1 MALPV
6 SVVAGQFIRVPQ
18 DPLIERIAAGA
29 GMDAAD
35 DWIAERAG
43 KGDIVITAD
52 IPLASRCVKAGA
64 EVIAPNG
71 KPFTEAIDRHDPCG
85 PQSHDRSAFLRR
97 SDRRPEILLAAR
109 PLGVPLGARPDHPPH
124 PAPARGSN
132 RTETELN
139 RMAPPLIQLKEI
151 KLTFGGTPLLS
162 GVELSVSAGERVC
175 LIGRNGSGKSTLLK
189 IAAGLVQP
197 DSGSRFV
204 QPGATIRYLPQ
215 EPDFSGF
222 ATTLA
227 YVEAGLAPGDDHYQ
241 ATYLLEQLGLHG
253 DEDPAHLSGGEARR
267 TALAHVLAPSPDIL
281 LLDEPTNHLDLT
293 TIEWLE
299 SELDSRRCALVI
311 ISHDR
316 RFLSNL
322 SRSTAWLDRGQ
333 IRQIDRGFS
342 AFEAWRDEV
351 LAEEER
357 DQHKLDRKIV
367 NEEHWLRYGV
377 SGRRK
382 RNVKRLG
389 NLHALRQQRRD
400 YRGAAGNANL
410 AAAEADKSGKLVIE
424 AKNISRTYGERKIVD
439 DFSIRVQRGDR
450 IGIVGPNG
458 AGKTTLIDML
468 TGGSPPDSGT
478 IRFGANIEMATLD
491 QHRESL
497 DPKSTLAEALTGG
510 RGDHVMVGGKPKHVV
525 SYMKDFLFA
534 QEQMRTP
541 LEVLSGGERG
551 RLMLARALAK
561 PSNLLVLDEPT
572 NDLDL
577 ETLDVLEEMLGDY
590 EGTVI
595 LISHDR
601 DFLDR
606 VVTSVIAPEGDGR
619 WIEYAGGYTDMLA
632 QRGADLKREAVK
644 AAAVERDKTDV
655 SQRAS
660 GRDKTPA
667 QFQREAR
674 AGHAAED
681 HRQIAGRDRQTA
693 APS

>member
-1 MALPV
+1 
-6 SVVAGQFIRVPQ
+6 
-18 DPLIERIAAGA
+18 
-29 GMDAAD
+29 
-35 DWIAERAG
+35 
-43 KGDIVITAD
+43 
-52 IPLASRCVKAGA
+52 
-64 EVIAPNG
+64 
-71 KPFTEAIDRHDPCG
+71 
-85 PQSHDRSAFLRR
+85 
-97 SDRRPEILLAAR
+97 
-109 PLGVPLGARPDHPPH
+109 
-124 PAPARGSN
+124 
-132 RTETELN
+132 
-139 RMAPPLIQLKEI
+139 MAPPLIQLKDI
-151 KLTFGGTPLLS
+151 ALTFGGTPLLS
-162 GVELSVSAGERVC
+162 GVELSVSPSERVC

-189 IAAGLVQP
+189 IAAGLVES

-215 EPDFSGF
+215 EPDFAGH

-227 YVEAGLAPGDDHYQ
+227 YVEAGLEPGDDHYQ
-241 ATYLLEQLGLHG
+241 ARFLVERLGLNG

-267 TALAHVLAPSPDIL
+267 AALARVLAPAPDIL

-299 SELDSRRCALVI
+299 RELDGRRSALVL

-322 SRSTAWLDRGQ
+322 SRATAWLDRGQ
-333 IRQIDRGFS
+333 IRQIDRGFT

-382 RNVKRLG
+382 RNVKRLA
-389 NLHALRQQRRD
+389 NLHALRDQRRS
-400 YRGAAGNANL
+400 YRGATGAASL

-424 AKNISRTYGERKIVD
+424 AKNVSKSYGETRIVD
-439 DFSIRVQRGDR
+439 GFSIRVQRGDR
-450 IGIVGPNG
+450 VGIVGPNG
-458 AGKTTLIDML
+458 AGKTTLVNLL
-468 TGGSPPDSGT
+468 TGAIQPDGGMVRLGVNLET
-478 IRFGANIEMATLD
+478 ATLD

-510 RGDHVMVGGKPKHVV
+510 RGDHVMVGGKPRHVV
-525 SYMKDFLFA
+525 GYMKDFLFA

-577 ETLDVLEEMLGDY
+577 ETLDVLEDMLGDY
-590 EGTVI
+590 DGTVI

-606 VVTSVIAPEGDGR
+606 VVTSVIAPEGNGR
-619 WIEYAGGYTDMLA
+619 WVEYAGGYSDMLA
-632 QRGADLKREAVK
+632 QRGADLKRETVK
-644 AAAVERDKTDV
+644 PAAEAEDRREPKTAAPATAPRRRLSFNEKHALEKLPTTIAKLQAEIAKQQRLLDDPDLYRKDRKKFDAASAAIAA
-655 SQRAS
+655 SQEELA
-660 GRDKTPA
+660 
-667 QFQREAR
+667 
-674 AGHAAED
+674 AAED
-681 HRQIAGRDRQTA
+681 KWLELEVLREEIERA
-693 APS
+693 